1 MGGWWAKLLLEEN
14 WKIVGVVG
22 VVGGPKKSWGRV
34 VVGLQVLLGGRW
46 QTFTLVSPCITKD
59 HCD

>member
-22 VVGGPKKSWGRV
+22 GPKKSWGRV
-34 VVGLQVLLGGRW
+34 VVGW
-46 QTFTLVSPCITKD
+46 
-59 HCD
+59 